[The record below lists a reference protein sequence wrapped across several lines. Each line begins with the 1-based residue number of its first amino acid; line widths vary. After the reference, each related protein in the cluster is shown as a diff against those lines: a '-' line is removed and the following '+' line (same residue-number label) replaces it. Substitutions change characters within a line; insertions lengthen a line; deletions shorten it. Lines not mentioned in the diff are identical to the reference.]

1 MAAQALARRD
11 LTVAELD
18 QRLARAGVPNEARDG
33 VLERLRDARY
43 LDDRRVALNRA
54 TRLAERRLGDAAIR
68 ADLARR
74 GLPSDVVAEAVN
86 QLEPEEARAR
96 RLVVTLGGGARAA
109 RVLAR
114 KGFAVE
120 TIEQVLEA
128 IADDG

>member
-1 MAAQALARRD
+1 VAAQALARRD

-18 QRLARAGVPNEARDG
+18 ERLARAGVPDAARDE
-33 VLERLRDARY
+33 VLGRLREARY

-54 TRLAERRLGDAAIR
+54 ARLAERGLGDAAIR
-68 ADLARR
+68 ADLERR
-74 GLPSDVVAEAVN
+74 GLPSDVVAEAVI
-86 QLEPEEARAR
+86 QLEPEQARAT
-96 RLVVTLGGGARAA
+96 RLVVTAGGGARAA

-120 TIEQVLEA
+120 TIEQVLEG